1 MSTIH
6 LEEGQTMLSKIMNC
20 KMENKVKAMRGAL
33 AVVICILYAFSS
45 LAQNIDIN
53 DSLNDPAK
61 SGEENIN
68 ANKFIYRTYDEEM
81 KKKLDDSVIEYGEIE
96 ELVHNYNPNIMS
108 MWNSYKNGK
117 SSSEVYDEYME
128 SYDRLMAAGDSSESD
143 AAKARMYAQAYSVK
157 MLADNN
163 VNDSVINFWKNE
175 IDEINQYL
183 DTKKKYINYFVSNY
197 NYLVSAENEKEA
209 VRLAEASKIKY
220 QVGLDTEI
228 SYLQAQKNSDD
239 AKANLALA
247 ESNKNVAEKNV
258 KVACGKSTGTDVSLG
273 DEPVVDLIAVNSINL
288 EEDIKKAIDNNI
300 NMKIYKKSFENAN
313 TIEIENHY
321 DILINYAKEEIT
333 NSVKTLYN
341 TLVNQN
347 ISLATKNRSYMLLID
362 QLIKGKKDLNNGK
375 ISESDYAS
383 LEYNV
388 KVAKYQVDIQQ
399 LNLLSAYEDY
409 KYAVE
414 RGVAAA
420 ALS

>member
-1 MSTIH
+1 
-6 LEEGQTMLSKIMNC
+6 MLSKIMNC

-209 VRLAEASKIKY
+209 ARLAEASKIKY

-273 DEPVVDLIAVNSINL
+273 DEPVVDLIVVNSINL

-313 TIEIENHY
+313 TTEIENHY

-399 LNLLSAYEDY
+399 LNLLSAYVDY